1 MTTAKTTT
9 KKSATNKSAID
20 SIVAQSGAIAITIK
34 TRSKTSAK
42 TIKALEPLATAMLAT
57 GEATSTQLLSRLPQ
71 NTVAFKVFSSQ
82 VLGTA
87 QLFSWFDEN
96 QASLTRTTKDG
107 KTLLDI
113 AGAYCAA
120 FGIIHDKAH
129 GALKNMPFY
138 KKLSNALQQWA
149 KRQGGFEKRAS
160 GSVTDAVA
168 AYLNKKDKEDSKA
181 LSDSLTAWVLK
192 SPPILARI
200 KKALETPAA

>member
-1 MTTAKTTT
+1 MTTAATT
-9 KKSATNKSAID
+9 KATANKSINA
-20 SIVAQSGAIAITIK
+20 VTAQAGALTVTVQ

-42 TIKALEPLATAMLAT
+42 TIKQLAPLATAMKVAGDETSVELLA
-57 GEATSTQLLSRLPQ
+57 LLPQ
-71 NTVAFKVFSSQ
+71 NTVAYKVFTNQ
-82 VLGTA
+82 ALGTA
-87 QLFSWFDEN
+87 QLFAWFDEN
-96 QASLTRTTKDG
+96 QALLTRVTKDG
-107 KTLLDI
+107 KILLDMYR
-113 AGAYCAA
+113 AYCAA
-120 FGIIHDKAH
+120 FRISHDKAQD
-129 GALKNMPFY
+129 GALKAYPFY

-192 SPPILARI
+192 NEDILARI